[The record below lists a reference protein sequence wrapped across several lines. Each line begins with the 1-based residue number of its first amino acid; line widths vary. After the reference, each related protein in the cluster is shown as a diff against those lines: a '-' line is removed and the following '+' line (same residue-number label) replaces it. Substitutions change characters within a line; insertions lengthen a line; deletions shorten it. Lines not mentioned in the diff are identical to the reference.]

1 MLRLRSLTTLITLI
15 ALIAAPAPA
24 RACTNILVTRGAST
38 DGSTQVTYAADSHV
52 LYGELYFYP
61 AKVHRKGATRR
72 VVDWDSG
79 KYIRNI
85 PEARKTY
92 QVVGNMN
99 AHQLVIGETTYGG
112 RKELTDAKNKGIDY
126 GSLMYI
132 ALQRAR
138 TAREAITVMTSLVA
152 KYGYS
157 SSGEVF
163 SIADPREVW
172 LMDMIG
178 KGKGR
183 KGAVWVARKVPDG
196 YISAHANQTR
206 IRRFPQNDPESCRY
220 AKDVISFAREKGY
233 FSGADKDFSFSDTYA
248 PMTFRA
254 LRIRE
259 ARVWSIFRR
268 AAPSLKLS
276 EDYILGKPGAKPL
289 PLWIKPDRKL
299 SVADTA
305 ALMRDHFDGTR
316 FDLRKGV
323 GVGPY
328 RLPYRWRPL
337 TWKVKG
343 KKYLNERAISTQQTG
358 FSFISQSRAWLPA
371 PVGGVLWFGVD
382 DTASTVYVPI
392 YAGVRK
398 APLPFAVGNG
408 SFKEFSWSSAFWVFN
423 WVSNFAY
430 SRYDA
435 MIKEIRAVQQQLEGG
450 FFTAQPGVERK
461 ALALHKRSPAAARAF
476 LTRYSAAL
484 SDRVL
489 ARWRKLGEQ
498 LLLKFLDGNVRD
510 AKGEVQ
516 HPGYPKAWYRRIVA
530 ERGEHFRLR
539 RLPGEPA
546 PDKGKKG
553 KKAKK
558 TGSAKKKPA
567 CKKPAPGAPR
577 RPRRAA
583 GGDDGC
589 PCHW

>member
-1 MLRLRSLTTLITLI
+1 MLRPTTATILI
-15 ALIAAPAPA
+15 ALMAAPAPA
-24 RACTNILVTRGAST
+24 RACTNILVTRGASA

-79 KYIRNI
+79 KYIRDI

-99 AHQLVIGETTYGG
+99 EHQLVIGETTYGG
-112 RKELTDAKNKGIDY
+112 RKELTDAKNKGLDY
-126 GSLMYI
+126 GSLIYL

-152 KYGYS
+152 EYGYS

-163 SIADPREVW
+163 SIADPDEVW

-206 IRRFPQNDPESCRY
+206 IRRFPQNDPERCRY

-299 SVADTA
+299 AVADTM

-323 GVGPY
+323 GAGPY

-337 TWKVKG
+337 TWKVGG
-343 KKYLNERAISTQQTG
+343 KTYLNERAISTQQTG
-358 FSFISQSRAWLPA
+358 FSFVSQSRAWLPA
-371 PVGGVLWFGVD
+371 PVGGCSGSAWTTRPARSTSRSTPGCAKRLCPSPWA
-382 DTASTVYVPI
+382 TARFRSSP
-392 YAGVRK
+392 GPR
-398 APLPFAVGNG
+398 PSG
-408 SFKEFSWSSAFWVFN
+408 SS
-423 WVSNFAY
+423 
-430 SRYDA
+430 
-435 MIKEIRAVQQQLEGG
+435 
-450 FFTAQPGVERK
+450 
-461 ALALHKRSPAAARAF
+461 
-476 LTRYSAAL
+476 
-484 SDRVL
+484 
-489 ARWRKLGEQ
+489 
-498 LLLKFLDGNVRD
+498 
-510 AKGEVQ
+510 
-516 HPGYPKAWYRRIVA
+516 
-530 ERGEHFRLR
+530 
-539 RLPGEPA
+539 
-546 PDKGKKG
+546 
-553 KKAKK
+553 
-558 TGSAKKKPA
+558 TGSPTS
-567 CKKPAPGAPR
+567 PT
-577 RPRRAA
+577 RATKT
-583 GGDDGC
+583 
-589 PCHW
+589 